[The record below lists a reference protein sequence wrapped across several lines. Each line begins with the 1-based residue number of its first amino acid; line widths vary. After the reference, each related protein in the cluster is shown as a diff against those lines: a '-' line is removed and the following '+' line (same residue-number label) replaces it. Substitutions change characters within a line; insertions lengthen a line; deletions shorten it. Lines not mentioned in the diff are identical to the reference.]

1 MSGTGVS
8 ISIQNHSSNY
18 VSSLTT
24 SAAHSPLKEDSSKLN
39 TPRKQLKIPGKLNSI
54 RLK

>member
-8 ISIQNHSSNY
+8 ISIQNNSSNC

-24 SAAHSPLKEDSSKLN
+24 SAAHSPQKEDSSKLN
-39 TPRKQLKIPGKLNSI
+39 TPRKPLKILGKFNSN
-54 RLK
+54 RFK